1 MDSLRIVLVRPKYSR
16 NVGMV
21 ARAMANYG
29 LKHLI
34 LIDPQCPIDMEAHE
48 GAAGGQGPL
57 QNVMIYPHWQRFY
70 DWEHEGTR
78 IAFSARDGKKRET
91 FNFSLSLQNDEQ
103 FKKEIQSKV
112 TYLIFG
118 PEDHGLAESDM
129 DFVHRIVHL
138 ALPGEVQSMN
148 LSHAVLT
155 ALTMIHNSLGQTVA
169 AAADDVEV
177 KETFFFPEQTLKKW
191 LEALHMDV
199 TTHHRV
205 NAYSVLKKLMLKSFP
220 TPKEL
225 KMFESVVQQT
235 IRKLKEGKSPS
246 QTAAD
251 KDQPLPPELR

>member
-1 MDSLRIVLVRPKYSR
+1 MEKIRVVLVRPKYSR

-34 LIDPQCPIDMEAHE
+34 LIEPQCAIDMEAHE

-57 QNVMIYPHWQRFY
+57 QKIQIYPHWQRFY
-70 DWEHEGTR
+70 DWEQEGIR

-91 FNFSLSLQNDEQ
+91 FDFANSLQTDQTFLEELQN
-103 FKKEIQSKV
+103 KT

-118 PEDHGLAESDM
+118 PEDHGLSESDL
-129 DFVHRIVHL
+129 DFVHRVVHL
-138 ALPGEVQSMN
+138 QLPGEIKSMN

-155 ALTMIHNSLGQTVA
+155 ALTLIHSSYKAQSAIET
-169 AAADDVEV
+169 EEP
-177 KETFFFPEQTLKKW
+177 KEKFFFPEQTLKKW
-191 LEALHMDV
+191 MEALHMDV

-225 KMFESVVQQT
+225 KMFETVVQQT
-235 IRKLKEGKSPS
+235 LRKLKESSGKNSS
-246 QTAAD
+246 L
-251 KDQPLPPELR
+251 DQDNLL

>member
-1 MDSLRIVLVRPKYSR
+1 MEQIRVVLVRPKYSR

-34 LIDPQCPIDMEAHE
+34 LIEPQCEMNMEAHE

-57 QNVMIYPHWQRFY
+57 QKIQIYPHWQRFY
-70 DWEHEGTR
+70 DWEQEGIR

-91 FNFSLSLQNDEQ
+91 FDFSELLVANDE
-103 FKKEIQSKV
+103 FKTEMSTKT

-118 PEDHGLAESDM
+118 PEDHGLSDSDL
-129 DFVHRIVHL
+129 DFVHRVVHL
-138 ALPGEVQSMN
+138 PLPGDVKSMN

-155 ALTMIHNSLGQTVA
+155 ALTLIYNSLKLQATV
-169 AAADDVEV
+169 ESEEP
-177 KETFFFPEQTLKKW
+177 KEKIFFPEQTLKKW
-191 LEALHMDV
+191 MEALHMDV

-205 NAYSVLKKLMLKSFP
+205 NAYSVLKKLILKSFP

-225 KMFESVVQQT
+225 KMFETVVQQT
-235 IRKLKEGKSPS
+235 LRKLKEGSGKNSS
-246 QTAAD
+246 L
-251 KDQPLPPELR
+251 DQDNLL